1 MGLPRCPSL
10 FSNGQSLLPPVS
22 DAQGAWPEPLPRA
35 SALVWLWKPAE
46 REMGPRPEARTKG
59 WLSMAP
65 SLAQC
70 LGHMKYNMA
79 DASQTLLMLPK
90 AENTQCPGLGA
101 RLALLG
107 QEWGKQLW
115 CLLTLL
121 LWSLLGSC
129 HFSQAWGGRG
139 GGITGPCGLP
149 LFLRGEF
156 FEQKPEV

>member
-1 MGLPRCPSL
+1 
-10 FSNGQSLLPPVS
+10 
-22 DAQGAWPEPLPRA
+22 
-35 SALVWLWKPAE
+35 
-46 REMGPRPEARTKG
+46 
-59 WLSMAP
+59 MAP

-129 HFSQAWGGRG
+129 HFSQAWGGG
-139 GGITGPCGLP
+139 VVVLQGPVASRFSYVGS
-149 LFLRGEF
+149 FLNRNLRCKHQIENVPAEAFSVKWSSF
-156 FEQKPEV
+156 F